1 MYTESYLGDVDS
13 ILSAMAI
20 ASKPREAVY
29 SIRNVGNRVDQYGL
43 TKQTRLTMAAHLLA
57 GIQELNGFYRPMVFD
72 LGDYGR
78 ITVHDTKQ
86 AINFYHKLTGESIFG
101 GKVKK
106 GRP

>member
-1 MYTESYLGDVDS
+1 MYTESFCGDVDS
-13 ILSAMAI
+13 ILCAMAI

-43 TKQTRLTMAAHLLA
+43 TKQTKLAMAAHLLS
-57 GIQELNGFYRPMVFD
+57 GIMDSFEAPMIFD

-86 AINFYHKLTGESIFG
+86 AINLYHKLTGESIFG
-101 GKVKK
+101 GKAKK
-106 GRP
+106 GQM